1 MRKIVRGGGLKA
13 NTLKSMIKSTY
24 DRSEV
29 EGWTRVMNTP
39 EVSAFKHPSGQVV
52 IALRGT
58 EGTAKDWSNN
68 AVYGLG
74 GETAYK
80 FTPRYKR
87 AKERVAELEK
97 KYNPEDI
104 TIIGHS
110 QGALLAE
117 IVPSKARE
125 IISLNKASRPQDA
138 LFRRRKKNQYD
149 IRSRFDPVSFF
160 PLQKSNYT
168 IDGVSLNPLAQHS
181 YNILEGQKV
190 YGDEKYGNGIRPVK
204 RGGKIIV
211 KSFNNRPENKFIE
224 AKPMF

>member
-1 MRKIVRGGGLKA
+1 M
-13 NTLKSMIKSTY
+13 
-24 DRSEV
+24 
-29 EGWTRVMNTP
+29 
-39 EVSAFKHPSGQVV
+39 
-52 IALRGT
+52 
-58 EGTAKDWSNN
+58 
-68 AVYGLG
+68 
-74 GETAYK
+74 
-80 FTPRYKR
+80 
-87 AKERVAELEK
+87 
-97 KYNPEDI
+97 
-104 TIIGHS
+104 
-110 QGALLAE
+110 LAE